1 MWKLFVAL
9 FLLFLNGNAL
19 TLQKAN
25 IYSDQ
30 NISGWMMSEKLDG
43 IRAYWDGKKLLSRQ
57 GQVINTPAWFTQNL
71 PPFELDGELWTKR
84 GDFENI
90 QSIVMDEVPHP
101 KSTSSLPLTAH
112 SEWSEIK
119 YKIFEVPHAEGN
131 FSVRLEKAQKY
142 IQEQNLRHVEVIK
155 QTVCKDKKELDAFLQ
170 SVVAKG
176 GEGLVIK
183 DGSKEYFEGRSDT
196 VLKVKLAQD
205 MEAKVI
211 GYKNG
216 SGKFTGMMGS
226 LQVELEDGTQFFIG
240 SGFSEKQRKNPPKI
254 GEIVSFKYFGF
265 TKNGK
270 PKFASY
276 MRVRKD

>member
-57 GQVINTPAWFTQNL
+57 GQAINAPAWFTQKL
-71 PPFELDGELWTKR
+71 PPFELDGELWTER
-84 GDFENI
+84 LDYENI
-90 QSIVMDEVPHP
+90 QSIVMDEVP
-101 KSTSSLPLTAH
+101 KA
-112 SEWSEIK
+112 EWSKIK
-119 YKIFEVPHAEGN
+119 YMIFEVPHAEGN

-142 IQEQNLRHVEVIK
+142 RDEHKIKHLDIIEQK
-155 QTVCKDKKELDAFLQ
+155 VCQDKKELNLFFQ
-170 SVVAKG
+170 NVIAKG
-176 GEGLVIK
+176 GEGVIIK
-183 DGSKEYFEGRSDT
+183 DAKRDYFDGKSDS
-196 VLKVKLAQD
+196 VLKVKEAED

-211 GYKNG
+211 GYKAG

-226 LQVELEDGTQFFIG
+226 LQVELKDGIQFFIG
-240 SGFSEKQRKNPPKI
+240 SGFSQEQRKNPPKI
-254 GEIVSFKYFGF
+254 GDIITFKYFGF
-265 TKNGK
+265 TNKGK
-270 PKFASY
+270 PKFVSFV
-276 MRVRKD
+276 RVRKD

>member
-1 MWKLFVAL
+1 MWKLFVGL
-9 FLLFLNGNAL
+9 FLFFLNVNAL

-30 NISGWMMSEKLDG
+30 NISGWVMSEKLDG

-57 GQVINTPAWFTQNL
+57 GQAINAPVWFTQKL

-84 GDFENI
+84 GNFENI
-90 QSIVMDEVPHP
+90 QSIVMDEVP
-101 KSTSSLPLTAH
+101 KA
-112 SEWSEIK
+112 EWSKIK
-119 YKIFEVPHAEGN
+119 YMIFEVPHAEGN

-142 IQEQNLRHVEVIK
+142 RDEHKIGHVVIIEQK
-155 QTVCKDKKELDAFLQ
+155 VCQDKKELDLFLQ

-176 GEGLVIK
+176 GEGVVIK
-183 DGSKEYFEGRSDT
+183 DGSKDYFEGRSDS
-196 VLKVKLAQD
+196 VLKVKLSQD

-216 SGKFTGMMGS
+216 NAKYTGMMGS

-240 SGFSEKQRKNPPKI
+240 SGFSDEQRKNPPAI
-254 GEIVSFKYFGF
+254 GTIVSFKYFGF
-265 TKNGK
+265 TNKGK
-270 PKFASY
+270 PKFASFI
-276 MRVRKD
+276 RERKD

>member
-1 MWKLFVAL
+1 MLKLFAVAIL
-9 FLLFLNGNAL
+9 FVLNLSAL
-19 TLQKAN
+19 TLQKAE

-30 NISGWMMSEKLDG
+30 NISGWMISEKLDG
-43 IRAYWDGKKLLSRQ
+43 IRAYWDGKKLLTRQ
-57 GQVINTPAWFTQNL
+57 GQAINAPEWFTQKL

-84 GDFENI
+84 RDFENI
-90 QSIVMDEVPHP
+90 QSIVMD
-101 KSTSSLPLTAH
+101 KSPQAA
-112 SEWSEIK
+112 WSEIK
-119 YKIFEVPHAEGN
+119 YMIFEVPHAEGN
-131 FSVRLEKAQKY
+131 FSVRLDYTKKY
-142 IQEQNLRHVEVIK
+142 IDEQKLEHVKIIEQK
-155 QTVCKDKKELDAFLQ
+155 VCKDKKELDRYFQTVIAN
-170 SVVAKG
+170 G
-176 GEGLVIK
+176 GEGVVIK
-183 DGSKEYFEGRSDT
+183 DGSKAYFEGRSGF
-196 VLKVKLAQD
+196 VLKVKLAED

-240 SGFSEKQRKNPPKI
+240 SGLSDALRANPPKI
-254 GEIVSFKYFGF
+254 GEMVSFKYFGF

>member
-1 MWKLFVAL
+1 MLKFFAVALLFV
-9 FLLFLNGNAL
+9 LNLSAL
-19 TLQKAN
+19 TLQKAE

-43 IRAYWDGKKLLSRQ
+43 VRAYWDGKKLLSRQ
-57 GQVINTPAWFTQNL
+57 GQAINAPDWFTQKL

-90 QSIVMDEVPHP
+90 QSIVMDKTP
-101 KSTSSLPLTAH
+101 KP
-112 SEWSEIK
+112 EWSKIK
-119 YKIFEVPHAEGN
+119 YMIFEAPHAEGN
-131 FSVRLEKAQKY
+131 FSKRLEQVQKY
-142 IQEQNLRHVEVIK
+142 IQEQKLIHVAIIEQKI
-155 QTVCKDKKELDAFLQ
+155 CKDKKELDNYFQ
-170 SVVAKG
+170 SVITHG
-176 GEGLVIK
+176 GEGVVIK
-183 DGSKEYFEGRSDT
+183 DGSKAYFEGRSDS
-196 VLKVKLAQD
+196 VLKVKLAED

-240 SGFSEKQRKNPPKI
+240 SGLSNAIRANPPKI
-254 GEIVSFKYFGF
+254 GEMVSFKYFGF

-276 MRVRKD
+276 M

>member
-1 MWKLFVAL
+1 MLKLFVVA
-9 FLLFLNGNAL
+9 LLFVLNLNAL

-30 NISGWMMSEKLDG
+30 NISGWMMSEKFDG
-43 IRAYWDGKKLLSRQ
+43 VRAYWDGKKLLSRQ
-57 GQVINTPAWFTQNL
+57 GQSINAPEWFTQKL

-90 QSIVMDEVPHP
+90 QSIVMDKTP
-101 KSTSSLPLTAH
+101 KP
-112 SEWSEIK
+112 EWSKIK
-119 YKIFEVPHAEGN
+119 YMIFEAPHAEGD
-131 FSVRLEKAQKY
+131 FSKRLEQAQRY
-142 IQEQNLRHVEVIK
+142 IQEQNLIHVAVIEQK
-155 QTVCKDKKELDAFLQ
+155 ICKNKKELDTYFQ
-170 SVVAKG
+170 SVIAGG
-176 GEGLVIK
+176 GEGVVIK
-183 DGSKEYFEGRSDT
+183 DGSKAYFEGRSDS
-196 VLKVKLAQD
+196 VLKVKLAED

-226 LQVELEDGTQFFIG
+226 LQVELEDGTQFLIG
-240 SGFSEKQRKNPPKI
+240 SGFSEVQRKNPPRI
-254 GEIVSFKYFGF
+254 GEMVSFKYFGF